1 MPNLRKRGREDRSLT
16 YTDWRRTIGEG
27 TYCQD
32 SDQVEYRI
40 IDGEIVPVLMLEL
53 TRYDYDTEPTEGYF
67 AAILERFGKSQRK
80 SATSFATLLG
90 VDCIIVLFKHNLTKF
105 WIFNL
110 TTNQGWYSLDKKG
123 YEDWLVKCRG
133 RN

>member
-32 SDQVEYRI
+32 IDQVEYRI
-40 IDGEIVPVLMLEL
+40 IDDEIVPVLMLEL

-90 VDCIIVLFKHNLTKF
+90 GDCIIVLFKHDLAKF